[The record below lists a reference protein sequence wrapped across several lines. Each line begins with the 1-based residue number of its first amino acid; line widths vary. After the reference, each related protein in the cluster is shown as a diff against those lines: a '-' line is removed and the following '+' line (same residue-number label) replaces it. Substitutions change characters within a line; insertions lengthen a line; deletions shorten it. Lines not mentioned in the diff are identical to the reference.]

1 MSGIEYSEFREFSEI
16 AERED
21 SDALKQKYHNHIDEL
36 NKISTNE
43 ICFSKNQWKYEEQAP
58 YGCGDSSYNKFF
70 WKQGFLISLH
80 NQPQHTHTSAHT
92 ASHHIAPHHAARTTT
107 TSPQPSPNAA
117 SKRNS
122 CTLARNKKKC
132 LGSALLAFRQFL
144 FGVCKLFLLGKFRPR
159 HVRPLLVNLWRT
171 TFKISQFVR
180 LSKSTFSIIPGIWLR
195 ASAAATLW
203 TIRTEDVPWQRQCC
217 NVALGL
223 GRLA

>member
-1 MSGIEYSEFREFSEI
+1 MKFVF
-16 AERED
+16 
-21 SDALKQKYHNHIDEL
+21 QK
-36 NKISTNE
+36 TNE
-43 ICFSKNQWKYEEQAP
+43 NMKNKLRTDVAILHII
-58 YGCGDSSYNKFF
+58 SFF
-70 WKQGFLISLH
+70 GSRGFWYHFTTSH
-80 NQPQHTHTSAHT
+80 NTHTHIGPHRITSHSPT
-92 ASHHIAPHHAARTTT
+92 PRRTYHHHITTAIAQRRLQTEQLHAGAQQEKMFGQRT
-107 TSPQPSPNAA
+107 AWWL
-117 SKRNS
+117 R
-122 CTLARNKKKC
+122 
-132 LGSALLAFRQFL
+132 AFRQFL